1 MYITTAAIQITVSL
15 SSDMTSFLTN
25 PELNALKYLPIT
37 VLKFTVE
44 HRSVFQKLVENTTN
58 KKHSTDLEMAETMLT
73 MLDDVTVRLIDM
85 TEFRLFALNWTE
97 ERLQNVEHPDAN
109 MVQTATQ
116 TRTDFENRLLA
127 VHRKQLPA
135 IAHLNIGPSLE
146 VQRDNLT
153 RSTDIN
159 EQFKAVLGLVGL
171 LREVVLNLARYRNGL
186 ITAYSTVDEYMA
198 RSTARLMSVK
208 YPVAYECD
216 VFGRR

>member
-1 MYITTAAIQITVSL
+1 
-15 SSDMTSFLTN
+15 MTSFLTN
-25 PELNALKYLPIT
+25 PELNALKCLPIT

-58 KKHSTDLEMAETMLT
+58 KRHSTDLEMAETMLT

-85 TEFRLFALNWTE
+85 TEVKLFALNWTE

-109 MVQTATQ
+109 MAQTATQ

-135 IAHLNIGPSLE
+135 IAQLNIGPSLE
-146 VQRDNLT
+146 VQRDSLT

-159 EQFKAVLGLVGL
+159 EQIMAVPGLMGLLRKAVLKL
-171 LREVVLNLARYRNGL
+171 ERYRNGL

-198 RSTARLMSVK
+198 RSTAGLMSVK
-208 YPVAYECD
+208 YPVAYEC
-216 VFGRR
+216 VREALNAAA